1 VDCDEFREALSARLD
16 DESWPD
22 QGELGEEHRETCTDC
37 AGWYEDAALITRR
50 TRTTA
55 AVAWPDVS
63 DAVLARVP
71 VTGPA
76 DTVPRIALAVT
87 GALLG
92 ASALVSLAVPGVDQ
106 SVAGVENGAWHLA
119 LAVAFSGAA
128 ARKTPA
134 GALLPLLCTLVA
146 ALSWGHVSGL
156 LAGRW
161 SVQGIATHLLIVAG
175 LVLVAL
181 LARIPKA
188 PRLPRPPASGA
199 NRLALPEDPAAEDT
213 EEQNV
218 VRLHE
223 VA

>member
-1 VDCDEFREALSARLD
+1 MYCDEFREALSARLD
-16 DESWPD
+16 DESWPERGAPAD
-22 QGELGEEHRETCTDC
+22 AHLDSCADC

-76 DTVPRIALAVT
+76 DTAPRIALGVT

-106 SVAGVENGAWHLA
+106 SVAGFDNGAWHLA
-119 LAVAFSGAA
+119 LAVAFSGVA
-128 ARKTPA
+128 ARRTPA

-161 SVQGIATHLLIVAG
+161 SVTGVVTHVLIAVG
-175 LVLVAL
+175 LVLVVL
-181 LARIPKA
+181 LARM
-188 PRLPRPPASGA
+188 PRSPRPPRPPASGA
-199 NRLALPEDPAAEDT
+199 NRLRPPRNSAAEDVD
-213 EEQNV
+213 ERRVIQ
-218 VRLHE
+218 LHE